1 MIIAIAIANE
11 KIIFINNNI
20 SHVAFN
26 TVFCVLQM
34 RSLLINAM
42 DSVSTNIQNFDQLVG
57 SSDVLN
63 SVTEVPEEVTVES
76 RATAANAMNNSAAAA
91 SAVGEDASV
100 DQVSDMTVGKF
111 TCGVIIVSLF
121 IMFYGIF
128 CDAVCMF

>member
-1 MIIAIAIANE
+1 
-11 KIIFINNNI
+11 
-20 SHVAFN
+20 
-26 TVFCVLQM
+26 M

-111 TCGVIIVSLF
+111 TCGVMIVFHISIFLMIHGILLQCRKCSSLE
-121 IMFYGIF
+121 
-128 CDAVCMF
+128 